1 MSTALATK
9 LWVARDATVK
19 AYDEAIK
26 SRGGRDILELLQAAA
41 DRLTQADKLR
51 QQAKK

>member
-9 LWVARDATVK
+9 LFVARDATIK
-19 AYDEAIK
+19 AYDQAIK
-26 SRGGRDILELLQAAA
+26 SKAGRDILELLQAAA